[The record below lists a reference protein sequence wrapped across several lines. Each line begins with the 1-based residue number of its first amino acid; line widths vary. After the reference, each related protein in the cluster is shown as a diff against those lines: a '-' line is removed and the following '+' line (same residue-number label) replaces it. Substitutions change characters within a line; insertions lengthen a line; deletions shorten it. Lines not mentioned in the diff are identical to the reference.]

1 MRQKAMSEESGLNL
15 DSETTGLG
23 VTPFHNANICLSG
36 GSAVGKKIA
45 RWGECRTKLPPG
57 IYELACF
64 EARVE
69 KIWHQG
75 KDAWGESPK
84 AILWFEVFFG
94 EYMGSVVP
102 AFLPIRESINQGQ
115 KYYEFWVIANGCRR
129 PRRNR
134 LKDMPV
140 SKFIGKVF
148 RGRVVDVKPK
158 YRNGI
163 PKPAIFSYSRADEL
177 YELLIGNPDG

>member
-1 MRQKAMSEESGLNL
+1 MKSGVN
-15 DSETTGLG
+15 ELG
-23 VTPFHNANICLSG
+23 EIPFQDANGPWSSSLSIE
-36 GSAVGKKIA
+36 KRIA
-45 RWGECRTKLPPG
+45 RWSETRTKLPPG
-57 IYELACF
+57 EYQLACF
-64 EARVE
+64 EAKKV

-75 KDAWGESPK
+75 MDAWGESPK

-102 AFLPIRESINQGQ
+102 AFLTIRESINQGQ

-134 LKDMPV
+134 LKDMPL
-140 SKFIGKVF
+140 SKFKGKVF

-163 PKPAIFSYSRADEL
+163 PKPAIFSYSRVDEL